1 MNNKIRVDTEYLQ
14 RNILSSL
21 ITTNSYLNKAVNTSK
36 EIVVPN
42 NFIYK
47 KNLDEIEFLLERY
60 ISVVKDYQE
69 LVEKNIND
77 FNNYS
82 NKTLI
87 DIKDITDITIETK

>member
-77 FNNYS
+77 FNNYI

>member
-47 KNLDEIEFLLERY
+47 KNLDEIEFLLEMY
-60 ISVVKDYQE
+60 ISIVKDYQE